1 MSLRRFGL
9 IIGLV
14 FVAGYFYWQHAKAE
28 REAIDSIGADWG
40 ATREAE
46 NARPSAPAPAAAKV
60 VGWSS
65 PKGKSILGMGTDA
78 SASMT
83 ALAIAKQ
90 ASMLDSVVS
99 HISGDNL
106 LSLYTMGSKVYR
118 HNTGSSDAGRVTVL
132 NNWKEFKPYKQDSL
146 FTNCT
151 AALTAMISD
160 VLPLIQQGYV
170 ASIILITDGH
180 HEPPPEQD
188 DEDMKWEIE
197 NALNGIPA
205 AYRNRLHIDIVEVG
219 GLPRYS
225 GQVAGLMPS
234 GFANTRLADYWDDVL
249 PVVMELQKRIDGR
262 FGWVNAPVNG
272 YRIGAPSQ
280 DDPKVLG
287 PFSFDLSGPEQ
298 ADFQIDLATND
309 LVDSSEQLVLEAS
322 VDNGDWVKLTRD
334 QITLKN
340 GSAARFRFY
349 ENSRNELPSNWF
361 DVWQR
366 EYTVKIQPVGNLVPL
381 LSEGE
386 AVKVAVEKPPF
397 IWEAGAWLLLGA
409 LACVLLFLVAVYE
422 CIRVLRRRQKGRRLV
437 MALPSRPVANIAF
450 GGEAQI
456 LQSGAALSLGQII
469 FTASPDGQEV
479 SIAPL
484 VPVRVEYTDLALMKK
499 VRQALVP
506 SETFTLNP
514 ELEARII
521 NLASRDEHSL
531 TPVLNGDITPIT
543 NMLLTTGG

>member
-151 AALTAMISD
+151 AALAAMTSD

-234 GFANTRLADYWDDVL
+234 GFANTRLADSWDDVL
-249 PVVMELQKRIDGR
+249 PVVM
-262 FGWVNAPVNG
+262 
-272 YRIGAPSQ
+272 
-280 DDPKVLG
+280 
-287 PFSFDLSGPEQ
+287 
-298 ADFQIDLATND
+298 
-309 LVDSSEQLVLEAS
+309 
-322 VDNGDWVKLTRD
+322 
-334 QITLKN
+334 
-340 GSAARFRFY
+340 
-349 ENSRNELPSNWF
+349 
-361 DVWQR
+361 
-366 EYTVKIQPVGNLVPL
+366 
-381 LSEGE
+381 
-386 AVKVAVEKPPF
+386 
-397 IWEAGAWLLLGA
+397 
-409 LACVLLFLVAVYE
+409 
-422 CIRVLRRRQKGRRLV
+422 
-437 MALPSRPVANIAF
+437 
-450 GGEAQI
+450 
-456 LQSGAALSLGQII
+456 
-469 FTASPDGQEV
+469 
-479 SIAPL
+479 
-484 VPVRVEYTDLALMKK
+484 
-499 VRQALVP
+499 
-506 SETFTLNP
+506 
-514 ELEARII
+514 
-521 NLASRDEHSL
+521 
-531 TPVLNGDITPIT
+531 
-543 NMLLTTGG
+543 